1 MAGSSL
7 AALEFQSQGFAL
19 SLIAA
24 RSLLWLRPHGFVPG
38 KRKENPV
45 KGGSGGA
52 FSRKATLTD
61 FSGGFA
67 LHFIG
72 QNQATLTA
80 REEGEWQFF
89 KLGTFSAS
97 NKI

>member
-1 MAGSSL
+1 M
-7 AALEFQSQGFAL
+7 
-19 SLIAA
+19 
-24 RSLLWLRPHGFVPG
+24 
-38 KRKENPV
+38 